1 MKSHVLY
8 EAAFSF
14 DYFWLILLILPVGI
28 AFVTF
33 RQFRKAKQTGKTG
46 DKLGL
51 GMGVFA
57 LLVVLVVIGIVVPD
71 QIKMYDAAVGAYK
84 RGEYEIVEGYVEN
97 FDTDPKRWE
106 DFTVG
111 NVHFSYG
118 YQEMRFGYHNI
129 RQKGGVIT
137 GNGQHLKI
145 GYTNYGNY
153 GNVIVYIEELP

>member
-1 MKSHVLY
+1 MESHVLY
-8 EAAFSF
+8 EAGFSF
-14 DYFWLILLILPVGI
+14 DYFWLILLILPIGI

-33 RQFRKAKQTGKTG
+33 RQFRKAKQTGKTS

-71 QIKMYDAAVGAYK
+71 QIKLYDATVGAYK
-84 RGEYEIVEGYVEN
+84 RGEYEIVEGYVDH

-111 NVHFSYG
+111 TVHFSYG
-118 YQEMRFGYHNI
+118 DQEMRFGYHNI
-129 RQKGGVIT
+129 GQKGGVIA
-137 GNGQHLKI
+137 GDGQHLKI
-145 GYTNYGNY
+145 GYTNYGRL
-153 GNVIVYIEELP
+153 GNLIVFIEELP

>member
-1 MKSHVLY
+1 MESHVLY
-8 EAAFSF
+8 EATFSF
-14 DYFWLILLILPVGI
+14 DFFWLILLILPIGI

-33 RQFRKAKQTGKTG
+33 KQYEKAKQTGKPSN
-46 DKLGL
+46 KLGT
-51 GMGVFA
+51 GMGIFA

-71 QIKMYDAAVGAYK
+71 QIKMYDATVGAYK
-84 RGEYEIVEGYVEN
+84 RGEYEIVEGYVDH

-111 NVHFSYG
+111 DVHFEYG

-145 GYTNYGNY
+145 GYTNYGWL